1 MSGSWADSRL
11 GPVLLPDWPAP
22 PRVRALTTLRA
33 TGEPD
38 WTALPALPQWLQQ
51 VHGAVVA
58 DLDHTDVDHTDLR
71 TADAAVTAR
80 AGVVCAVRTADCLP
94 VLLAATDGS
103 AVAAAHAGW
112 RGLAGGVLQHTVA
125 ALRLRASAGVALR
138 AWLGPAIGPAN
149 FEVGDEVRAAFVQV
163 DSAAEACFTANAR
176 GRWQCD
182 LYALARQ
189 RLSQAGVS
197 DVHGGGLCTYD
208 DAQRFYSWRRARDAG
223 RLASLIWLAPQL

>member
-80 AGVVCAVRTADCLP
+80 AGVVCVVRTADCLP

-112 RGLAGGVLQHTVA
+112 RGLADGVLQHTVA

-223 RLASLIWLAPQL
+223 RMASLIWLAPQL

>member
-22 PRVRALTTLRA
+22 PGVRALTTLRA

-58 DLDHTDVDHTDLR
+58 DLDHTDLR

-125 ALRLRASAGVALR
+125 ALRLYHKTRIHLSGTLACASATAL
-138 AWLGPAIGPAN
+138 
-149 FEVGDEVRAAFVQV
+149 VRKV
-163 DSAAEACFTANAR
+163 T
-176 GRWQCD
+176 
-182 LYALARQ
+182 
-189 RLSQAGVS
+189 
-197 DVHGGGLCTYD
+197 T
-208 DAQRFYSWRRARDAG
+208 
-223 RLASLIWLAPQL
+223 